1 MNNPVNNRK
10 QLQDLLDRGY
20 KALTRQDL
28 DTAGKCCQQILQ
40 IQSDLVPGH
49 FLVGLVALASKNLAI
64 AYSAFQSVVKL
75 DKNNVAAWAHLASIN
90 MRESKVNLADH
101 ALNETLKLNMEDD
114 WMVVPSRYSLDPD
127 KWTKFKGPIHY
138 MYMVYPYKKTNKI
151 GNGLHPKKWK
161 DDPER
166 NIGWWTLERKYKNKR
181 IDDIMTS
188 LGNCWFV
195 NKKHLIR
202 LGGITGEN
210 NSTLVPED
218 EITLKYWLS
227 GGRVVV
233 NKDVWVAH
241 WWQSSGKRGYDV
253 RLPEFRKV
261 AAKMVYY
268 WMNDKWPMQKR
279 KMEWLIEKFW
289 PIPEWPKD
297 WKDGKNKYEKINM
310 NLYKEMEGV

>member
-1 MNNPVNNRK
+1 MKTSVIIPSRNEKYLSKTVDDIFNKATGDIEVIVFIDGEQLWPLEPRK
-10 QLQDLLDRGY
+10 DLI
-20 KALTRQDL
+20 TI
-28 DTAGKCCQQILQ
+28 TAS
-40 IQSDLVPGH
+40 QS
-49 FLVGLVALASKNLAI
+49 VGLKKGLNTLM
-64 AYSAFQSVVKL
+64 
-75 DKNNVAAWAHLASIN
+75 NVASGEYLLKTDAHC
-90 MRESKVNLADH
+90 MFSKGFD
-101 ALNETLKLNMEDD
+101 ETLKLNMEDD